1 MEDYFLHHLPSFPN
15 REIAASPFKKLSF
28 TNCIMERANLREKFS
43 NELNSNS
50 LDIDDDEK
58 IEMVQS
64 TSDDNAKIKS

>member
-1 MEDYFLHHLPSFPN
+1 
-15 REIAASPFKKLSF
+15 
-28 TNCIMERANLREKFS
+28 MERANLRENFS